1 MSIKKVSSK
10 DKNTTLSIEEQY
22 KSMTPEEHILKLSD
36 TYIGSK
42 EADNK
47 TMYIYDEEE
56 DRLCCKDKIIIM
68 GLYKI
73 FDEILVNA
81 ADNTVRDKK
90 CNLIKVNIDATSG
103 EIQVMN
109 NGSSIPV
116 EIHKEE
122 KMYVPE
128 MIFGK
133 LLTSGNYEQKGKV
146 VGGKNGYG
154 AKLANIFSRYFDIEI
169 WDTVRNLKYYQRF
182 SNNMYTKEQPI
193 ITPLPKGTKDSMT
206 KITFLPDYARFNI
219 KNITPD
225 MISLLKKRVYDIAG
239 TTDNTV
245 RVYYNDE
252 LIPVKS
258 FEDYIRLHYPNN
270 EENNNINLIYADLN
284 DRWSVG
290 VVYDTSSGFQ
300 HVSFVNRIATFE
312 GGTHVNYVVN
322 QIVDKVT
329 NVIKEKNKNLKVK
342 PSQIKDNIT
351 VFINCIV
358 EDPSFSSQ
366 TKESLTTKASTF
378 NIKCELDDKFITKLC
393 KTGLYD
399 EIVQLAQIKQLAE
412 LEKSDGKKNISLR
425 KLVKLNDA
433 RLAGTKHSP
442 ECRLILTEGDSAKSF
457 AISGLDKIGKDKY
470 GVFPLRGKLLNVR
483 DATPKQLLANEEIK
497 NIKQIMGLKQNT
509 VYKDTKKLRYG
520 GIVILTDADADGSH
534 IKGLLMNFFHY
545 FWPSL
550 LKINGFI
557 QTLST
562 PIIKIFK
569 KSDNKKKCIKEF
581 YNQNDYKDWVNKSSD
596 EVKQYEVKYYK
607 GLGTSTE
614 QEAKECFTDFEK
626 KIITYVWDD
635 NNLTNNIIN
644 EDNDSNSSKN
654 IKIYDDNDKDDNND
668 KDYKDEDEGSI
679 TSMNSDQII
688 DKNDK
693 AYQAL
698 TLAFAK
704 QRSNDRKDWLKQY
717 KSDIVLDNNNK
728 FITFHEF
735 INKDLIHFSNS
746 DIIRSI
752 PDLCDGLK
760 PSQRKILY
768 GSFKRKLYNQEIKVA
783 QLSGYIAEHT
793 EYHHGEISLQ
803 GAIINMAQ
811 NFVGSNN
818 LNLLNPNGNFGT
830 RRLGGKD
837 ASSSRYIFTQLND
850 VTKNI
855 YKQDDESILVH
866 NYEDGI
872 PIEPTVYYPIIPMIL
887 VNGSEGIGTGF
898 STFIPS
904 YNPIDIIENIKKY
917 LATKSVKKDAPV
929 VLNELHPWYRG
940 YTGQI
945 TKLNDDTWQ
954 ISGCYKIINE
964 NTIKISE
971 LPVGTWTETY
981 REFLE
986 ELIDEG
992 TIINNYDD
1000 NSNVQNIDITIYF
1013 INNALQQLIKS
1024 NSIEKKLKL
1033 TTTVKTSNMHLYKN
1047 NAISKYKTANQIL
1060 DDFIKIRLEM
1070 YDVRKNHIIKIL
1082 LNELNIIKYR
1092 KMFIEQILD
1101 KEITIERKKKD
1112 EIIQTL
1118 KDNKYPELAFN
1129 INNTPTY
1136 DYLTNLPLWS
1146 LTFEKI
1152 EDMIRDYNNKKQEL
1166 DTYTST
1172 SIENLW
1178 LNELELLEESYNKY
1192 LLAFEKE
1199 NLKEAKLKNK
1209 TIKKNNIPV
1218 KKNISIKTN

>member
-1 MSIKKVSSK
+1 MSIKKTSSN
-10 DKNTTLSIEEQY
+10 KNSTISIEEQY

-47 TMYIYDEEE
+47 TMYIYDDEEE
-56 DRLCCKDKIIIM
+56 RLCCKDKVIIM

-90 CNLIKVNIDATSG
+90 CNVIKVNIDQSSG

-116 EIHKEE
+116 EIHKDE

-154 AKLANIFSRYFDIEI
+154 AKLANIFSQYFDVEI

-182 SNNMYTKEQPI
+182 SENMYKKEQPL
-193 ITPLPKGTKDSMT
+193 ITQLPKGTKESMT
-206 KITFLPDYARFNI
+206 KITFLPDYERFNI

-239 TTDNTV
+239 TTDNSV
-245 RVYYNDE
+245 KVYYNDE
-252 LIPVKS
+252 LIPIKS
-258 FEDYIRLHYPNN
+258 FEDYIKLHYPNN
-270 EENNNINLIYADLN
+270 EENNNVNLVYADVN

-290 VVYDTSSGFQ
+290 VVYDTTSGYQ

-312 GGTHVNYVVN
+312 GGTHVNYIVN

-329 NVIKEKNKNLKVK
+329 NVIREKNKNLKVK

-351 VFINCIV
+351 VFINCVV

-378 NIKCELDDKFITKLC
+378 NIKCELDDKFIAKLC
-393 KTGLYD
+393 KTGLYE

-470 GVFPLRGKLLNVR
+470 GIFPLRGKLLNVR

-509 VYKDTKKLRYG
+509 IYKDTKKLRYG

-534 IKGLLMNFFHY
+534 IKGLLMNFFHF

-562 PIIKIFK
+562 PIIKVFK

-581 YNQNDYKDWVNKSSD
+581 YTQSDYKDWVNTSD

-614 QEAKECFTDFEK
+614 QEAKECFTDFDK

-635 NNLTNNIIN
+635 TKLINNVINNIN
-644 EDNDSNSSKN
+644 EDNETTSSK
-654 IKIYDDNDKDDNND
+654 DDKEEF
-668 KDYKDEDEGSI
+668 EDEGSI
-679 TSMNSDQII
+679 TSMNSDQVI

-704 QRSNDRKDWLKQY
+704 QRSNDRKEWLKQY
-717 KSDIVLDNNNK
+717 KSDLVLDNNNK

-752 PDLCDGLK
+752 PDICDGLK

-768 GSFKRKLYNQEIKVA
+768 GSFKRKLHNQEIKVA

-837 ASSSRYIFTQLND
+837 ASSSRYIFTQLNE
-850 VTKNI
+850 VTKYI
-855 YKQDDESILVH
+855 YKQDDESVLVY
-866 NYEDGI
+866 NYEDGVQ
-872 PIEPTVYYPIIPMIL
+872 IEPTVYYPIIPMVL
-887 VNGSEGIGTGF
+887 VNGAEGIGTGF

-904 YNPIDIIENIKKY
+904 YNPIDIVENIKKY
-917 LATKSVKKDAPV
+917 LVAKSVNKDAPV
-929 VLNELHPWYRG
+929 TLNELHPWYRG
-940 YTGQI
+940 FTGQV
-945 TKLNDDTWQ
+945 TKLNEDTWQ
-954 ISGCYKIINE
+954 ISGSYKIINE

-971 LPVGTWTETY
+971 LPVGMWTETY
-981 REFLE
+981 REYLE

-1000 NSNVQNIDITIYF
+1000 NSNVQNVDITIYF
-1013 INNALQQLIKS
+1013 INNALQQLIKC

-1033 TTTVKTSNMHLYKN
+1033 STTVKTSNMHLYKN
-1047 NAISKYKTANQIL
+1047 NIITKYKNANQIL

-1070 YDVRKNHIIKIL
+1070 YDARKNHIIKIL

-1101 KEITIERKKKD
+1101 KEIVIERKKKE

-1118 KDNKYPELAFN
+1118 KDNNYPELSFN
-1129 INNTPTY
+1129 INNTTSY

-1152 EDMIRDYNNKKQEL
+1152 EDMIKDYNNKKLEL
-1166 DTYTST
+1166 DTYTNT
-1172 SIENLW
+1172 SVENLW
-1178 LNELELLEESYNKY
+1178 LHELELLEESYDKY
-1192 LLAFEKE
+1192 LLSFEKE
-1199 NLKEAKLKNK
+1199 NLKDSKIKNK
-1209 TIKKNNIPV
+1209 TIKKNNVSV

>member
-1 MSIKKVSSK
+1 MTTKKLSGK
-10 DKNTTLSIEEQY
+10 ENNAMSIEEQY
-22 KSMTPEEHILKLSD
+22 KSMTQEEHILKLSD

-47 TMYIYDEEE
+47 LMAIYDDNENRICFKE
-56 DRLCCKDKIIIM
+56 KSIIM

-81 ADNTVRDKK
+81 ADNTVKDKK
-90 CNLIKVNIDATSG
+90 CNLIKVSINAATG
-103 EIQVMN
+103 VFEFMN
-109 NGSSIPV
+109 NGSTIPV
-116 EIHKEE
+116 EIHKEQN
-122 KMYVPE
+122 MYVPE

-133 LLTSGNYEQKGKV
+133 LLTSGNYEQKGKI

-154 AKLANIFSRYFDIEI
+154 AKLANIFSKYFDIEI
-169 WDTVRNLKYYQRF
+169 WDTVRNLKYCQRF
-182 SNNMYTKEQPI
+182 SNNMYIKEKPV
-193 ITPLPKGTKDSMT
+193 ITPLPKGTRDSMT
-206 KITFLPDYARFNI
+206 KITFLPDYARFNLT
-219 KNITPD
+219 NITED
-225 MISLLKKRVYDIAG
+225 MISLLKKRVYDVAG
-239 TTDNTV
+239 TTDSSV
-245 RVYYNDE
+245 KVYYNDE
-252 LIPVKS
+252 LIPIKS
-258 FEDYIRLHYPNN
+258 FEDYIRLHYDNDN
-270 EENNNINLIYADLN
+270 ENNNLNLVYADFN

-290 VVYDTSSGFQ
+290 VVYDTNSGYQ
-300 HVSFVNRIATFE
+300 HVSYVNRIATFE
-312 GGTHVNYVVN
+312 GGTHVNYIVN
-322 QIVDKVT
+322 QIVDKIT
-329 NVIKEKNKNLKVK
+329 NVIKDKNKNLKIK

-351 VFINCIV
+351 VFINSVI

-378 NIKCELDDKFITKLC
+378 VVKCDIDEKFINKLC

-399 EIVQLAQIKQLAE
+399 EIVQLAQVKQLAE

-433 RLAGTKHSP
+433 KLAGTKHSP
-442 ECRLILTEGDSAKSF
+442 ICRLIVTEGDSAKSF
-457 AISGLDKIGKDKY
+457 AISGLDKIGKEKY

-520 GIVILTDADADGSH
+520 GIIILTDADADGSH

-569 KSDNKKKCIKEF
+569 KSENKKKCIKEF
-581 YNQNDYKDWVNKSSD
+581 FNQNDYKDWVEKSSD
-596 EVKQYEVKYYK
+596 EVKNYEVKYYK

-614 QEAKECFTDFEK
+614 LEAKECFTDFDK

-635 NNLTNNIIN
+635 NSVLNNNITLN
-644 EDNDSNSSKN
+644 SDNDSSSSKN
-654 IKIYDDNDKDDNND
+654 EEEDVSKVKNEEDDETNQ
-668 KDYKDEDEGSI
+668 SV
-679 TSMNSDQII
+679 NSDII
-688 DKNDK
+688 DKNEK
-693 AYQAL
+693 GYMAL

-704 QRSNDRKDWLKQY
+704 QRSNDRKEWLKQY
-717 KSDIVLDNNNK
+717 KSDVVLDNNNK
-728 FITFHEF
+728 LITYHEF
-735 INKDLIHFSNS
+735 VNKDLIHFSNS

-768 GSFKRKLYNQEIKVA
+768 GSIKRKLYNQEIKVA

-818 LNLLNPNGNFGT
+818 LNLLLPNGNFGT

-837 ASSSRYIFTQLND
+837 ASSSRYIFTQLNEA
-850 VTKNI
+850 TKNI
-855 YKQDDESILVH
+855 FKQDDECILTY
-866 NYEDGI
+866 NYEDGTQ
-872 PIEPTVYYPIIPMIL
+872 IEPKSYYPIIPMIL
-887 VNGSEGIGTGF
+887 VNGSEGIGTGY

-904 YNPIDIIENIKKY
+904 YNPLDIIENIKKY
-917 LATKSVKKDAPV
+917 LDKGDKEV
-929 VLNELHPWYRG
+929 VNYKELQPWFRG
-940 YTGQI
+940 FNGKI
-945 TKLNDDTWQ
+945 IKVNDSNGESNGWQ
-954 ISGCYKIINE
+954 IAGTYTIVNE
-964 NTIKISE
+964 NTIRITE
-971 LPVGTWTETY
+971 LPVGMWTEPY

-986 ELIDEG
+986 ELIDDG

-1000 NSNVQNIDITIYF
+1000 NSGIQNIDITIHF
-1013 INNALQQLIKS
+1013 VNNALQQLLKT

-1033 TTTVKTSNMHLYKN
+1033 ITSLKTTNMHLYKN
-1047 NAISKYKTANQIL
+1047 NVICKYKNANQIL

-1070 YDVRKNHIIKIL
+1070 YDLRKQYIIKIL
-1082 LNELNIIKYR
+1082 LNELAIIKYR
-1092 KMFIEQILD
+1092 KMFIEKILD
-1101 KEITIERKKKD
+1101 KDIIIERKRKE
-1112 EIIQTL
+1112 EIIQSL
-1118 KDNKYPELAFN
+1118 KDKKFPELAFN
-1129 INNTPTY
+1129 LDNTPSY

-1152 EDMIRDYNNKKQEL
+1152 EEMNKEYDNKNNQL
-1166 DTYTST
+1166 DAYTNT
-1172 SIENLW
+1172 TIQKLW
-1178 LNELELLEESYNKY
+1178 MDELELFEESYRKY
-1192 LLAFEKE
+1192 LNVFEKE
-1199 NLKEAKLKNK
+1199 KIMDAKSKVKAKKDAGGKK
-1209 TIKKNNIPV
+1209 TISV
-1218 KKNISIKTN
+1218 KTN